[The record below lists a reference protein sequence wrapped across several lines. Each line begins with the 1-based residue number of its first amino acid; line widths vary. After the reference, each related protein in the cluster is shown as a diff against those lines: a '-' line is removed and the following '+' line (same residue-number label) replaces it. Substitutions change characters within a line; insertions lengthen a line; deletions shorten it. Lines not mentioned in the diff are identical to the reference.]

1 MRQGDP
7 QLSCIERGTPLFR
20 IILPDKLHELA
31 SDLLITAQDRFF
43 PGIEPPV
50 HIDHPLDQQ
59 VKDRFQTVGKEDRVR
74 SVVSPYQQG
83 EKIFID
89 SGGITGQRDYRILD
103 DRNNQVGDRPDK
115 IDAFQKT
122 GRKSDETDFRIF
134 RHFMN
139 LYKGIGQQSDEIVRP
154 CRMFIQVYRH
164 TDRPPRAKS
173 KHARFYLAGKKP
185 VHVQDVTRNTIAY
198 DKIFRNIEFRQVNVN
213 LHKNIVL
220 LFQK

>member
-83 EKIFID
+83 EK
-89 SGGITGQRDYRILD
+89 SL
-103 DRNNQVGDRPDK
+103 
-115 IDAFQKT
+115 
-122 GRKSDETDFRIF
+122 
-134 RHFMN
+134 
-139 LYKGIGQQSDEIVRP
+139 
-154 CRMFIQVYRH
+154 
-164 TDRPPRAKS
+164 
-173 KHARFYLAGKKP
+173 
-185 VHVQDVTRNTIAY
+185 
-198 DKIFRNIEFRQVNVN
+198 
-213 LHKNIVL
+213 
-220 LFQK
+220 